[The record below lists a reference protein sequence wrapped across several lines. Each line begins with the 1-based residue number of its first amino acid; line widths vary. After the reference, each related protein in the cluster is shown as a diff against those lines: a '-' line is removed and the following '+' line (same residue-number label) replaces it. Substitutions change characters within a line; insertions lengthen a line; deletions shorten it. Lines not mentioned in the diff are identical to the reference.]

1 MISVDVLEAI
11 ANELAD
17 ENYLNRTHGR
27 RSGVNAGCTGPLCQ
41 KFNRDRSRELYRKNN
56 PQVRRIRRGSRT
68 TQLDEFLEMITAS
81 HVELRERALEESRA
95 S

>member
-1 MISVDVLEAI
+1 MISTDILEAI
-11 ANELAD
+11 AAELAD
-17 ENYLNRTHGR
+17 EDYANRTHGR

-41 KFNRDRSRELYRKNN
+41 KFNRDRARNLYRKNN

-68 TQLDEFLEMITAS
+68 SELDEFLEMITTS